1 MLVYIKTRMSLEK
14 IIINGKTYTY
24 YNPTD
29 YQNFKLYQRQMKR
42 VREKIK
48 SCKNGGCYDGMVSKK
63 GVPYYSDYEE
73 LIIFL
78 ESLLKEKQE

>member
-29 YQNFKLYQRQMKR
+29 YHNFKLYQRQMKR
-42 VREKIK
+42 VREKLRA
-48 SCKNGGCYDGMVSKK
+48 CENGCYKDAVSKK
-63 GVPYYSDYEE
+63 GVPYYSDYDE
-73 LIIFL
+73 LLSFL